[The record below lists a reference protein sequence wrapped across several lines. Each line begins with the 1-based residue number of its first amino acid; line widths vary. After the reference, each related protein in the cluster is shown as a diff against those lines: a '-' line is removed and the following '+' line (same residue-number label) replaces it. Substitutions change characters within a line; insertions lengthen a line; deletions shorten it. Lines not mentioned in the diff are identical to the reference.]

1 MQELDLYGTVDA
13 VVCNLDAVNHIPPE
27 TLPAVFDR
35 VSLFLAPGGLFVFD
49 VDSEYKF
56 SRILGNET
64 FVYDLPAVYCV
75 WQNAYRAGRLQ
86 IHLDLFSPVGGKY
99 RRETE
104 DFCEY
109 YHSDDFLCR
118 QLSASGLE
126 LLGRFADYAL
136 EPVGKTTQRIH
147 YVAQKRR
154 T

>member
-1 MQELDLYGTVDA
+1 MQKMQKMKEE
-13 VVCNLDAVNHIPPE
+13 P
-27 TLPAVFDR
+27 
-35 VSLFLAPGGLFVFD
+35 SLIRWLIRSIDGD
-49 VDSEYKF
+49 
-56 SRILGNET
+56 
-64 FVYDLPAVYCV
+64 
-75 WQNAYRAGRLQ
+75 AYRAGRLQ